1 MWANAWDR
9 KETSESMI
17 LIFDIVL
24 NKPWSLS
31 NSIKQC
37 IRKSFHNGANF
48 FSILGFVIYRVLG
61 NYSPILQRWK
71 RIFVI
76 DAGIPGLPKSEMPNP
91 KSMLKIQE
99 FKYITKNHIFK
110 NSSIQNLKNQK
121 FKIHLNAFTLTQL
134 WFVYTH
140 KV

>member
-71 RIFVI
+71 RIFSTLEFM
-76 DAGIPGLPKSEMPNP
+76 AFPNP
-91 KSMLKIQE
+91 KCQIPSPCLK
-99 FKYITKNHIFK
+99 FK
-110 NSSIQNLKNQK
+110 NSNILQKSYFQK
-121 FKIHLNAFTLTQL
+121 FIHSKFKKSEIQIQDTLKCVL
-134 WFVYTH
+134 INPALVRLYS
-140 KV
+140 

>member
-91 KSMLKIQE
+91 C
-99 FKYITKNHIFK
+99 FKFK
-110 NSSIQNLKNQK
+110 NSNILQKSYFQK
-121 FKIHLNAFTLTQL
+121 FIHSKFKKSEIQIQDTLKCVL
-134 WFVYTH
+134 INPALVRLYS
-140 KV
+140 